1 LDIPVTTTDHPTWHL
16 DGHEAADDPNPGRG
30 PVVRG
35 TPTTDRADQ
44 AEVLVPLT
52 TTVNGETVTTA
63 VPPRLHV
70 ADFLRQHLGLTGTHI
85 GCEQGSCGM
94 CTVVVD
100 GEAVKSCLM
109 LACQLDGRTVRTVES
124 LAEDDRLNPL
134 QQCFKEEHAL
144 QCGFC
149 TPGFLMTATALGYQG
164 GPPPSREEIREE
176 IAGVLCRCTGYEN
189 IVTAIE
195 RYFADLDAAPSDAAD
210 ASEPVRGGAR

>member
-1 LDIPVTTTDHPTWHL
+1 MTALDDQ
-16 DGHEAADDPNPGRG
+16 GEA
-30 PVVRG
+30 
-35 TPTTDRADQ
+35 
-44 AEVLVPLT
+44 LVPLR
-52 TTVNGETVTTA
+52 TTVNGEAVTA
-63 VPPRLHV
+63 EVPPRLHV
-70 ADFLRQHLGLTGTHI
+70 ADFLRQRLGLTGTHV

-149 TPGFLMTATALGYQG
+149 TPGMVMAATALVRDN
-164 GPPPSREEIREE
+164 PNVSEREIREGLE
-176 IAGVLCRCTGYEN
+176 GNLCRCTGYHN
-189 IVTAIE
+189 IVRAVH
-195 RYFADLDAAPSDAAD
+195 AAATGSTP
-210 ASEPVRGGAR
+210 

>member
-1 LDIPVTTTDHPTWHL
+1 MTAPEP
-16 DGHEAADDPNPGRG
+16 
-30 PVVRG
+30 
-35 TPTTDRADQ
+35 
-44 AEVLVPLT
+44 LVELT
-52 TTVNGETVTTA
+52 TTVNGEVVTATVPA
-63 VPPRLHV
+63 RLHV
-70 ADFLRQHLGLTGTHI
+70 ADFLRQRLGLTGTHV

-109 LACQLDGRTVRTVES
+109 LACQLDGRNVQTVES
-124 LAEDDRLNPL
+124 LAEEDRLNPL

-149 TPGFLMTATALGYQG
+149 TPGMLMTATALAHQG
-164 GPPPSREEIREE
+164 GHPSREEIREE

-195 RYFADLDAAPSDAAD
+195 RYFAESGERPADPAD
-210 ASEPVRGGAR
+210 ALSGGAR

>member
-1 LDIPVTTTDHPTWHL
+1 MTAP
-16 DGHEAADDPNPGRG
+16 HE
-30 PVVRG
+30 PVV
-35 TPTTDRADQ
+35 A
-44 AEVLVPLT
+44 LT
-52 TTVNGETVTTA
+52 TTVNGEVVTAA

-70 ADFLRQHLGLTGTHI
+70 ADFLRQRLGLTGTHV

-94 CTVVVD
+94 CTVMVD

-109 LACQLDGRTVRTVES
+109 LACQLDGRNVETVES
-124 LAEDDRLNPL
+124 LARDDRLNPL

-149 TPGFLMTATALGYQG
+149 TPGFLMTATALAHQG
-164 GPPPSREEIREE
+164 GSPSRAEIREE

-195 RYFADLDAAPSDAAD
+195 RYFAESADRPGDGDSPVDAGRPGEPAATV
-210 ASEPVRGGAR
+210 PGGTR